1 MRVWLITTLLLACL
15 PAVGA
20 EPAPDLLRR
29 VFPQAEELEPVTGPP
44 PYWRARRGDRTLGAV
59 LSTAAAIGSV
69 GYSGKPLDILVGLD
83 TSGTIT
89 GALVLEQHEPITA
102 TGAKAADFD
111 RLVAGL
117 VGRSIREPVSVVRA
131 GAGPGQIDAVAGAT
145 VSSSVIVDAVM
156 SAARAVGRAIGALSS
171 QGVDLSQFDQARWD
185 ELLAD
190 GSLATRRITGAEVLE
205 AFGAQGASPA
215 VAADP
220 RAVVAELYV
229 GLASLARVG
238 RNLLGDRDYAA
249 ATTRL
254 RGGDLLLFVG
264 GRGLYSFRGTSW
276 RRDGW
281 FDRIQVA
288 QGDRTWRLS
297 ADGHTRVDEIKA
309 AGAPA
314 LREMSLFT
322 IPAGTGFRPDQPWRL
337 QLVLPGRTGAGAA
350 ASAAFE
356 VAYEIPARYFAHPAP
371 ATPLWERTWRAR
383 WVDIAVLLA
392 ALALLTAIFFGQNWL
407 AARPRIL
414 RRVRLGFL
422 MFTLVWLGWYAKAQL
437 SVVNVLTFSDA
448 LRTGFRW
455 QAFLLEPLIFILW
468 CGVAAALVLWGRGPF
483 CGWLCP
489 FGALQ
494 ELLNQGARRLKVP
507 QLVVPWWL
515 HERLRSLKF
524 LVFLGLFAV
533 SLGASGLSLRLAE
546 IEPFKTAIVL
556 HFWREPWF
564 VAWAVLVLG
573 MGLFVERA
581 WCRYLCPLGAALA
594 LPARLRQFEWLRRR
608 RQCGVEC
615 RICAVQCPVGAIQP
629 EGAIHPGEC
638 IYCLNCQVN
647 YADDRVCPPLIER
660 RKRAERRAVAGSGT
674 ALG

>member
-1 MRVWLITTLLLACL
+1 MRFWLIATLLLGCL
-15 PAVGA
+15 PAVAA
-20 EPAPDLLRR
+20 EPGPDLLRR
-29 VFPQAEELEPVTGPP
+29 VFPGAEAFEPVTGPP
-44 PYWRARRGDRTLGAV
+44 PYWRARRGDATIGVV
-59 LSTAAAIGSV
+59 LSSAAAIGSV
-69 GYSGKPLDILVGLD
+69 GYSGKPLDILVGLN

-117 VGRSIREPVSVVRA
+117 TGQSIREAVSVVRSDA
-131 GAGPGQIDAVAGAT
+131 GVGKIDAVAGAT
-145 VSSSVIVDAVM
+145 VSSSVIVDAVLA
-156 SAARAVGRAIGALSS
+156 AARIGGRAIGALPSL
-171 QGVDLSQFDQARWD
+171 GIDLSRFAEASWE

-190 GSLATRRITGAEVLE
+190 GSLATRRITGAEVAQAL
-205 AFGAQGASPA
+205 AAQGAAPA
-215 VAADP
+215 VATDP
-220 RAVVAELYV
+220 GAVVAELYV
-229 GLASLARVG
+229 GLASLAQVG
-238 RNLLGDRDYAA
+238 RNLLGDRGYAA
-249 ATTRL
+249 ATSRL
-254 RGGDLLLFVG
+254 QAGNLLLFVG
-264 GRGLYSFRGTSW
+264 AQGLYSFRGTRW
-276 RRDGW
+276 HRDGS
-281 FDRIQVA
+281 FDRIQLA

-297 ADGHTRVDEIKA
+297 AEGHTRLDEIEA
-309 AGAPA
+309 TGAPA
-314 LREMSLFT
+314 LREMSLFM
-322 IPAGTGFRPDQPWRL
+322 IPAGAGFRPDQPWRL
-337 QLVLPGRTGAGAA
+337 QLVLPGRTDAGTAV
-350 ASAAFE
+350 SATFE
-356 VAYEIPARYFAHPAP
+356 LTYEISARYLAPPTPAP
-371 ATPLWERTWRAR
+371 PLWERTWRAR

-407 AARPRIL
+407 AARPRVL

-422 MFTLVWLGWYAKAQL
+422 TFTLLWLGWYASAQL

-455 QAFLLEPLIFILW
+455 DAFLLEPLIFILW

-524 LVFLGLFAV
+524 LVFLGLFAL
-533 SLGASGLSLRLAE
+533 SLGVSGLSLRLAE
-546 IEPFKTAIVL
+546 IEPFKTAIAL

-564 VAWAVLVLG
+564 VAWALLVLG

-581 WCRYLCPLGAALA
+581 FCRYLCPLGAALA
-594 LPARLRQFEWLRRR
+594 LPARLRQFEWLGGH

-615 RICAVQCPVGAIQP
+615 RICQVQCPVGAIQP
-629 EGAIHPGEC
+629 GADPPRRVHLLPALSGQLQQRPDLPAI
-638 IYCLNCQVN
+638 
-647 YADDRVCPPLIER
+647 DRAAQAR
-660 RKRAERRAVAGSGT
+660 
-674 ALG
+674 

>member
-44 PYWRARRGDRTLGAV
+44 PYWRAHRGDRTLGAV

-281 FDRIQVA
+281 FDRVEIA
-288 QGDRTWRLS
+288 QDDRTWRLA
-297 ADGHTRVDEIKA
+297 ADGHTRIDELAA
-309 AGAPA
+309 AGAPE

-322 IPAGTGFRPDQPWRL
+322 LPTDSGFRADRPWRL
-337 QLVLPGRTGAGAA
+337 QLAVPGRTAAGTEATA
-350 ASAAFE
+350 VFELPYQIPASYLATPPA
-356 VAYEIPARYFAHPAP
+356 EIPLWQQIWEARR
-371 ATPLWERTWRAR
+371 L
-383 WVDIAVLLA
+383 DIAVLLA
-392 ALALLTAIFFGQNWL
+392 ALGVLTVIFFGQDWL
-407 AARPRIL
+407 TVRPLLL

-422 MFTLVWLGWYAKAQL
+422 LFTLLWLGWYANAQL
-437 SVVNVLTFSDA
+437 SVVNVLTFTNA
-448 LRTGFRW
+448 LVTGFSW
-455 QAFLLEPLIFILW
+455 EYFLMAPLIFILW
-468 CGVAAALVLWGRGPF
+468 SAVAISLLFWGRGPF

-507 QLVVPWWL
+507 QVAVPWWL

-524 LVFLGLFAV
+524 LIFLGLFAV
-533 SLGASGLSLRLAE
+533 SLGSTGLAHRLTE
-546 IEPFKTAIVL
+546 FEPFKTAIVL
-556 HFWREPWF
+556 HFWRAPWF
-564 VAWAVLVLG
+564 VAWALLVLG
-573 MGLFVERA
+573 VGLFVERA
-581 WCRYLCPLGAALA
+581 WCRYLCPLGGALG
-594 LPARLRQFEWLRRR
+594 LGARLRQFEWLRRR

-615 RICAVQCPVGAIQP
+615 RICAIQCPVGAIQP
-629 EGAIHPGEC
+629 EGSIHAGEC
-638 IYCLNCQVN
+638 IHCLNCQVN
-647 YADDRVCPPLIER
+647 YNNDRVCPPLIER
-660 RKRAERRAVAGSGT
+660 RKRAERRQAAATGS
-674 ALG
+674 